1 MGAKRSGWRRLDRL
15 EGVERGLENFVG
27 MKKLPILVLAFAL
40 AAVPGVQALAKKKA
54 PVRQTV
60 EGSIA
65 IPQGG
70 NAAAT
75 CVYRAQR
82 TAYTAGGDA
91 VNGIVGYTFEV
102 DPATVNQP
110 FKLEAADGAGM
121 DISFYADLGD
131 ASDPTTAP
139 ANIPFEETG
148 PGGESGIVP
157 DGYPIAFVCMT
168 EGAEAAFT
176 YTAGKG
182 VK

>member
-1 MGAKRSGWRRLDRL
+1 
-15 EGVERGLENFVG
+15 
-27 MKKLPILVLAFAL
+27 MKKLPVLALTFAL
-40 AAVPGVQALAKKKA
+40 AAIPAADAFAGKKA
-54 PVRQTV
+54 AHQMV

-82 TAYTAGGDA
+82 TAYSAAGDG

-102 DPATVNQP
+102 DPKTVNKP
-110 FKLEAADGAGM
+110 FKLEASDGAGM

-131 ASDPTTAP
+131 PSDPTTAP

-168 EGAEAAFT
+168 EGTEASFT
-176 YTAGKG
+176 YMAGKG